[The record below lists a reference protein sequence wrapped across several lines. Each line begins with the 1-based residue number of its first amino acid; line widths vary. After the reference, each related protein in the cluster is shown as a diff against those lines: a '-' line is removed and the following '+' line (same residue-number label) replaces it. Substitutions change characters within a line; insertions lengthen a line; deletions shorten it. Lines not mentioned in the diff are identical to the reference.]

1 MKLQEILSPSFSD
14 QLRRIRAGIAERA
27 ARHLIIRN
35 TDSVPTA
42 TGDLVRD
49 HLSADSLFCK
59 ACVAGGY
66 LTREQMLL
74 AARRYRLG
82 MARDGGVIF
91 WQIGLQGQVFD
102 GKVMYYRADCH
113 RDHHRPPT
121 WVSAELKRFYLSGE
135 PQLAFALTWPHC
147 LFGTH
152 LLSGSGTRTVA
163 VVEAEKTAF
172 IMSGRYPSVLWLAAG
187 GISELTPQ
195 KLFPLRGRKVILF
208 PDTDPDG
215 EAYRLWYAVARR
227 AERLLGQ
234 PLYVSALLE
243 QRATPAQKAR
253 KIDIAD
259 LVHESECL
267 GAGTG
272 ITP

>member
-1 MKLQEILSPSFSD
+1 MTVRNPIPMKLHEILSPSFSD

-35 TDSVPTA
+35 TD
-42 TGDLVRD
+42 
-49 HLSADSLFCK
+49 
-59 ACVAGGY
+59 
-66 LTREQMLL
+66 
-74 AARRYRLG
+74 
-82 MARDGGVIF
+82 
-91 WQIGLQGQVFD
+91 
-102 GKVMYYRADCH
+102 
-113 RDHHRPPT
+113 
-121 WVSAELKRFYLSGE
+121 
-135 PQLAFALTWPHC
+135 
-147 LFGTH
+147 
-152 LLSGSGTRTVA
+152 
-163 VVEAEKTAF
+163 
-172 IMSGRYPSVLWLAAG
+172 PSVLWLAAG

>member
-66 LTREQMLL
+66 LT
-74 AARRYRLG
+74 
-82 MARDGGVIF
+82 
-91 WQIGLQGQVFD
+91 
-102 GKVMYYRADCH
+102 
-113 RDHHRPPT
+113 P
-121 WVSAELKRFYLSGE
+121 
-135 PQLAFALTWPHC
+135 
-147 LFGTH
+147 
-152 LLSGSGTRTVA
+152 
-163 VVEAEKTAF
+163 
-172 IMSGRYPSVLWLAAG
+172 
-187 GISELTPQ
+187 
-195 KLFPLRGRKVILF
+195 
-208 PDTDPDG
+208 
-215 EAYRLWYAVARR
+215 
-227 AERLLGQ
+227 
-234 PLYVSALLE
+234 
-243 QRATPAQKAR
+243 QKAR